1 MNDSMKVIAAWFLI
15 REKAAQDRKDYGA
28 AVAYANAYDML
39 CYAVDNRDDCICQF
53 DDYEDALA
61 LLNKEEFGHISE
73 LEGIYKGW

>member
-1 MNDSMKVIAAWFLI
+1 MNNSIKVIAAWFLV
-15 REKAAQDRKDYGA
+15 REKAAQERKDYGA

-39 CYAVDNRDDCICQF
+39 CYAVDDRDDCINQF
-53 DDYEDALA
+53 DGYEDALA

>member
-1 MNDSMKVIAAWFLI
+1 MNDSIKVIAAWFLI
-15 REKAAQDRKDYGA
+15 REKAAQERKDYGA

-39 CYAVDNRDDCICQF
+39 CYAVDDRDDCISQF

-61 LLNKEEFGHISE
+61 LLNKKEFGHISE